1 MPKNGPSCLE
11 CITRLKQDRKKWCA
25 MFHTG
30 TNLFPS
36 RPDDT
41 YSIQS
46 IKDICYKRLECATTI
61 SRQVKNELR
70 EGDVRVLPILLK
82 F

>member
-1 MPKNGPSCLE
+1 MPKNGTSCLE
-11 CITRLKQDRKKWCA
+11 CITRLKQDRKKRCA
-25 MFHTG
+25 MLHTC

-41 YSIQS
+41 YSTQI
-46 IKDICYKRLECATTI
+46 IKDICYKRLECATSI

-70 EGDVRVLPILLK
+70 VAKTYRLLT
-82 F
+82 